1 MSDLLLVLVVE
12 RGPNTG
18 QHIPI
23 RDAVTIG
30 RQADNDLVIAD
41 DGLSRH
47 HARLAVQGET
57 LVLTDLGSANGTR
70 VNGVPVVG
78 SQMLRPGDLVELGG
92 TAIRLAPERGAAT
105 QVGASPAFVPAP
117 TPFPAAAPYA
127 PAAPAAPSFAPY
139 PGPNAAPPHAA
150 QPARSR
156 LPLILGGVGLLVFLC
171 LCVGIVGIVVLAQ
184 GSGGNSTTRAT
195 ATSIPLFGNGGATQ
209 PSTGP
214 RPSIQGGGGA
224 VLPTSAPRPSTQG
237 GGAGGVARGDY
248 LCQSFTTTGLATVGG
263 LHIIIDTRVTY
274 SNNDQPVA
282 GAQQYTYSNPATQTV
297 RFIGGPYDGNEGP
310 YDPTTRVVQV
320 SRSVGCAWQR

>member
-1 MSDLLLVLVVE
+1 MGDLLLVLVVE

-18 QHIPI
+18 QHIPL

-47 HARLAVQGET
+47 HARLAIQGET

-78 SQMLRPGDLVELGG
+78 SQTLRPGDLVELGG
-92 TAIRLAPERGAAT
+92 TAIRLASERGAAT

-117 TPFPAAAPYA
+117 APASFPAAAPYA
-127 PAAPAAPSFAPY
+127 PY
-139 PGPNAAPPHAA
+139 PGPNAVPHREAPPT
-150 QPARSR
+150 RSR

-171 LCVGIVGIVVLAQ
+171 LCVGIGGIVVLAQ
-184 GSGGNSTTRAT
+184 GSGGNGTARAT

-214 RPSIQGGGGA
+214 RPSTQGGGGGA
-224 VLPTSAPRPSTQG
+224 LPTSAPRPSTQG
-237 GGAGGVARGDY
+237 SGAGGGGVARGDY

-263 LHIIIDTRVTY
+263 LHIITDTRVTY
-274 SNNDQPVA
+274 SNNDQPVT
-282 GAQQYTYSNPATQTV
+282 GAQQYAYSYNPATQIV
-297 RFIGGPYDGNEGP
+297 RFSGGPYDGYEGP
-310 YDPTTRVVQV
+310 YDPTTRVIQV